1 MAESRAARATDLFR
15 PVKSAFDHLVFI
27 FPSWSSVDKVVS
39 LGTLAADVHA
49 GRTQVQ
55 RLGPGA
61 SSHDSVNIGETDS
74 EPISCGV
81 SQYMGVIVGDGRG
94 QSTSRG

>member
-39 LGTLAADVHA
+39 EGTLAADVHA
-49 GRTQVQ
+49 GRMQVQ

-61 SSHDSVNIGETDS
+61 SSHDSVNIGESDS
-74 EPISCGV
+74 ELIS
-81 SQYMGVIVGDGRG
+81 MGYHNIWG
-94 QSTSRG
+94 